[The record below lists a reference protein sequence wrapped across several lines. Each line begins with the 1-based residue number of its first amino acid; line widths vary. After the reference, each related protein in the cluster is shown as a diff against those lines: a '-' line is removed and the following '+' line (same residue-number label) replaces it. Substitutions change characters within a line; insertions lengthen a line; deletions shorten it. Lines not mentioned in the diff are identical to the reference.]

1 MVDDFGIIVLLNY
14 QQIMFTLSNT
24 EISQSCSLTDS
35 HRRMLG
41 DLTTQSSVCKCN
53 PPLGLLSDHP
63 PGTSGK
69 INHVW

>member
-1 MVDDFGIIVLLNY
+1 MLDDFGIIVFLNY
-14 QQIMFTLSNT
+14 QSIML
-24 EISQSCSLTDS
+24 LTDS

-63 PGTSGK
+63 PGTSEK
-69 INHVW
+69 INHVWYR